1 MLPLIAEPDAREK
14 KPEPSDLPP
23 AIQRQIEKLVGAKV
37 TGSVA
42 AFGGLSVSA
51 GFIFTFDNGQKIF
64 AKGAHPGDTAH
75 GTKNLGQEVMVYESL
90 PVLSQIS
97 PPYLGI
103 VSDGEEDGWMLGLWR
118 CIDHDPKLATPA
130 RVYESLKSW
139 QRHTP
144 AKDIL
149 PHAREHNYI
158 SQFLTP
164 EKKWIRLRNDQLA
177 KQKFV
182 SMFVDAKEGLA
193 WFDKHVPSICQ
204 YQARIDKLKGEE
216 GLMHGDLR
224 LDNFLF
230 GPDRTYVVDWPNS
243 CWGPLVFDLSFLF
256 SNMEALGFGSAEDHF
271 LAYAMAG
278 GVEIPPDDYVAMM
291 AALSGHF
298 ADQAYREVPDKMPR
312 LRWMQKSMLLAQL
325 KFLARLGIIESPPL
339 MQGQNQQ

>member
-1 MLPLIAEPDAREK
+1 MLPLIAEPAAREK
-14 KPEPSDLPP
+14 KPEAADLPP
-23 AIQRQIEKLVGAKV
+23 AIQRQIEKIVGAKV
-37 TGSVA
+37 VGA
-42 AFGGLSVSA
+42 APAFGGLSVSA
-51 GFIFTFDNGQKIF
+51 GFIFTFDDGQKIF

-90 PVLSQIS
+90 PVLAEIS
-97 PPYLGI
+97 PPYMGI

-118 CIDHDPKLATPA
+118 CIEHDPSLATPA
-130 RVYESLKSW
+130 RVYESLKTW
-139 QRHTP
+139 QRHAP
-144 AKDIL
+144 AKDVL
-149 PHAREHNYI
+149 PRAREHNYI

-182 SMFVDAKEGLA
+182 TMFIDQKAGMA

-230 GPDRTYVVDWPNS
+230 GKDKTFVVDWPNS

-256 SNMEALGFGSAEDHF
+256 SNMEALGMGAAEDHF
-271 LAYAMAG
+271 TNLAIAG
-278 GVEIPPDDYVAMM
+278 GPEIPPDDYVAMM
-291 AALSGHF
+291 AALSGYF
-298 ADQAYREVPDKMPR
+298 ADQAYRDVPDKMPR

-325 KFLARLGIIESPPL
+325 KFLARLGIIESPPQ
-339 MQGQNQQ
+339 MTGQNQQ